1 MKHTIELVENLSKAM
16 DELSKHW
23 YELSDEEDELLSDD
37 YPMGW
42 RSFDEMS
49 AECTKWLVNLA
60 EKSNEKKSNNLRG

>member
-1 MKHTIELVENLSKAM
+1 MKKLSKPTVELVIKLTIAM

-23 YELSDEEDELLSDD
+23 YELSDDEDELLSDN

-49 AECTKWLVNLA
+49 AECTKWLISLA
-60 EKSNEKKSNNLRG
+60 EQNNG